1 MEEKNY
7 FKNMFKG
14 IDDNIVLDE
23 DQINIIKDKSKCL
36 IVVAGAGSG
45 KTTTMSAKAKYLVDY
60 GLYKN
65 SEILIISYTNKAVKE
80 IDDYVNS
87 KFNLNIDIM
96 TFHKLALNILKNNKC
111 KVNLL
116 SDKSKFKIFKDI
128 ILSYKNTSN
137 IIKIINN
144 YNKLGNIIA
153 KDINNVD
160 EMTIFCIEC
169 IDYLKTKG
177 ISDTKAF
184 LYSKITDDKLYYF
197 ADFLLY
203 IYKKYDEYCNTK
215 NFYDFDDLIIKC
227 IKYVNKNTI
236 PYRFIIIDEYQDISK
251 IRFNIVEKLSNF
263 CNITVVGDDWQSI
276 YSFSGSSV
284 SYFLDFKE
292 KMNANMLMIKNTY
305 RNSLELVKI
314 TGNFVMRDDSLIRKD
329 LNSNKHLKNPIN
341 ICFYRKN
348 INNCFEKIIKSI
360 IKEYG
365 INKNILIL
373 GRYKDDIKMITSTKF
388 IINNNTITYINNR
401 KGNIK
406 YMTIHSS
413 KGVGFD
419 NVVILN
425 MLNSSYGFPS
435 NIENN
440 FFKKYFF
447 NEYDNIKEERRLFY
461 VAITRARDKLYISSC
476 LKRRHMQSVVECT
489 PSRFLEEIP
498 SSLVKYYE
506 PPAPVDDKTA
516 DEFFAQMK
524 KRFSA
529 PIVPGFN
536 NLQR

>member
-1 MEEKNY
+1 M
-7 FKNMFKG
+7 
-14 IDDNIVLDE
+14 
-23 DQINIIKDKSKCL
+23 
-36 IVVAGAGSG
+36 
-45 KTTTMSAKAKYLVDY
+45 
-60 GLYKN
+60 
-65 SEILIISYTNKAVKE
+65 
-80 IDDYVNS
+80 
-87 KFNLNIDIM
+87 
-96 TFHKLALNILKNNKC
+96 
-111 KVNLL
+111 
-116 SDKSKFKIFKDI
+116 
-128 ILSYKNTSN
+128 
-137 IIKIINN
+137 KIINN
-144 YNKLGNIIA
+144 YNKLGNNIA

-251 IRFNIVEKLSNF
+251 IRFDIVEKLSNF

-401 KGNIK
+401 KVNIK

-461 VAITRARDKLYISSC
+461 VAMTRTKNKVYILSPFN
-476 LKRRHMQSVVECT
+476 K
-489 PSRFLEEIP
+489 
-498 SSLVKYYE
+498 
-506 PPAPVDDKTA
+506 
-516 DEFFAQMK
+516 K
-524 KRFSA
+524 KRSPFVFD
-529 PIVPGFN
+529 IKKEMN
-536 NLQR
+536 RR

>member
-14 IDDNIVLDE
+14 IDDNIILDE

-80 IDDYVNS
+80 IDNYVNS

-116 SDKSKFKIFKDI
+116 SDRSKFKIFKDI
-128 ILSYKNTSN
+128 ILSYNNTSD
-137 IIKIINN
+137 IMKIINN
-144 YNKLGNIIA
+144 YNKLGNNIA

-177 ISDTKAF
+177 IENNKAF

-401 KGNIK
+401 KVNIK

-461 VAITRARDKLYISSC
+461 VAMTRTKNKVYILSPFN
-476 LKRRHMQSVVECT
+476 K
-489 PSRFLEEIP
+489 
-498 SSLVKYYE
+498 
-506 PPAPVDDKTA
+506 
-516 DEFFAQMK
+516 K
-524 KRFSA
+524 KRSPFVFD
-529 PIVPGFN
+529 IKKEMN
-536 NLQR
+536 RR